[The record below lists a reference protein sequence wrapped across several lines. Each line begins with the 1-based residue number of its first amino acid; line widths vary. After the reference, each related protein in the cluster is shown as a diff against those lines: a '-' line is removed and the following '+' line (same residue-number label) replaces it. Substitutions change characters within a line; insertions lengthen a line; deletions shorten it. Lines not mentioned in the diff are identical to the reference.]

1 MTTLTPIDPQSLA
14 ARLKSGELALIDIRE
29 ADEYAREHIAG
40 AVSLP
45 LSRLEAGHVAL
56 DAGKDVVFHCRS
68 GMRTNSNC
76 DRLAARVEGGAFTLD
91 GGLESWKR
99 AGLPVVTDAK
109 APLEMNRQVQIAVGG
124 LIVAGVLLA
133 TFVDRAFIIA
143 PALFGAGLVF
153 AGATGWCGMAHL
165 LALAPWN
172 RRSA

>member
-1 MTTLTPIDPQSLA
+1 
-14 ARLKSGELALIDIRE
+14 
-29 ADEYAREHIAG
+29 
-40 AVSLP
+40 
-45 LSRLEAGHVAL
+45 
-56 DAGKDVVFHCRS
+56 
-68 GMRTNSNC
+68 
-76 DRLAARVEGGAFTLD
+76 
-91 GGLESWKR
+91 
-99 AGLPVVTDAK
+99 VTDAK